1 MSVDLSSVSSTISS
15 LLNHS
20 STSTSTNKSENKS
33 TDVKGKFKE
42 YASNIMSTR
51 KSLAD
56 YMDNSKGDSF
66 ENLSSVKS
74 AQNIY
79 SAISQ
84 MKSTTNMSSIERYK
98 YMMEQA
104 QNSIKINTSEPN
116 AEKLLSQSDSI
127 IQKALTQGISA
138 TDSINLS
145 QALNAKRV
153 ALSRLDMLG

>member
-33 TDVKGKFKE
+33 TDVKGKSKE

-127 IQKALTQGISA
+127 IQKALTQGISE